1 MKKAESQIWNNL
13 INTNYW
19 ETAGKILNMIFT
31 ENEIIG
37 KLILDAGCAAGIFSL
52 QFLYKGAGKVIGFDI
67 NSSCID
73 AANNNL
79 HNSKIPAL
87 DKKKIEF
94 INKNINDFDY
104 PDEYFD
110 IIFANGIIYY
120 CKSYEG
126 IFKKFYSLLKPGG
139 IIFISFS
146 KKNFILILLNYLRMI
161 LSFFIGKYWQK
172 LLPVLSFA
180 IFPILRLFG
189 FTETR
194 EIITK
199 RLSSQIVPVIKLYT
213 LPEAQNILAANNFK
227 IIKLFG
233 SVAAQGWSSDFGIK
247 AQKIIKKTNSN

>member
-1 MKKAESQIWNNL
+1 MVEEVDSRKEMGDSDMVPRTANIKIDPEVSSQVMDKITSHNDGIRLREFAAEL
-13 INTNYW
+13 GLT
-19 ETAGKILNMIFT
+19 
-31 ENEIIG
+31 
-37 KLILDAGCAAGIFSL
+37 
-52 QFLYKGAGKVIGFDI
+52 
-67 NSSCID
+67 
-73 AANNNL
+73 
-79 HNSKIPAL
+79 
-87 DKKKIEF
+87 
-94 INKNINDFDY
+94 
-104 PDEYFD
+104 
-110 IIFANGIIYY
+110 
-120 CKSYEG
+120 
-126 IFKKFYSLLKPGG
+126 
-139 IIFISFS
+139 
-146 KKNFILILLNYLRMI
+146 
-161 LSFFIGKYWQK
+161 WQK